1 VSCPIVPPVGAGNV
15 VAHTVDGVTELFT
28 IGHGTHPVEEM
39 TALLR
44 GAGVLVVIDIRI
56 APGSRR
62 HPQFQR
68 ESLADWLPE
77 TGIEYRWERRL
88 GGFRHLQPDSPD
100 TALRNDSF
108 RAYAGYMRTPEFRDA
123 LDELLDEAG
132 ERPSAVMCSESVWWR
147 CHRRLVA
154 DHVALVDGGRVRH
167 IMPDGRL
174 AEHRPTDGV
183 RVAGDEL
190 YYDVLSA
197 SRSGG

>member
-1 VSCPIVPPVGAGNV
+1 VEPCNA

-44 GAGVLVVIDIRI
+44 GAGVLAVIDIRI

-68 ESLADWLPE
+68 GALAGWLPAADI
-77 TGIEYRWERRL
+77 GYRWERRL
-88 GGFRHLQPDSPD
+88 GGFRRLPPDSPD
-100 TALRNDSF
+100 TALRNESF
-108 RAYAGYMRTPEFRDA
+108 RAYAGYMRTAEFRDA
-123 LDELLDEAG
+123 LGELLGDAAEV
-132 ERPSAVMCSESVWWR
+132 PSAVMCSESLWWR

-154 DHVALVDGGRVRH
+154 DHVVLLDGWQVNH
-167 IMPDGRL
+167 VMPDGRL

-190 YYDVLSA
+190 YYDGHA
-197 SRSGG
+197 PTPCAG